1 MHISHIAIWTQQ
13 LEKLR
18 DFYITYFGGKSNN
31 KYVNPIKGFESYFIS
46 FDRDTSALEIMYRKD
61 VTTQNIDKDCI
72 GLTHFAF
79 SLGSKEGVIELT
91 ERLRKGGYIIAG
103 EPRTTGDGYFESVVL
118 DPDGNRVEITD

>member
-18 DFYITYFGGKSNN
+18 DFYITYFGGKSND

-46 FDRDTSALEIMYRKD
+46 FDRDTCALEIMYRRD
-61 VTTQNIDKDCI
+61 VTTQKINENYI

-91 ERLRKGGYIIAG
+91 ERLRKAGYAIAG

>member
-13 LEKLR
+13 LEKLK
-18 DFYITYFGGKSNN
+18 DFYITYFGGKSND

-61 VTTQNIDKDCI
+61 VTTQNIDCI

-91 ERLRKGGYIIAG
+91 ERLRKGGYAIAG